1 VSIRALV
8 AVAAVAITAPAHA
21 QGQRARGTVRG
32 VVAVTRPPGVPA
44 SPILVYL
51 VGFSE
56 PPPPNP
62 VLVFQQ
68 DKHFIP
74 DLAAVTV
81 GQTVGFP
88 NRDPLLHNVFSP
100 TAERTFDLGSFDKG
114 ETRTRGFPKPGVIEI
129 FCNIHPEMSATLV
142 VVPNRKFVYASAAG
156 QFEIPD
162 VPVGTWQ
169 LFAYSRRATRPVSA
183 TVTVPANGVATTT
196 LRLDEVKRDFTHAN
210 KYGEQY
216 RDDGAIYNGD

>member
-1 VSIRALV
+1 VSIRLALV
-8 AVAAVAITAPAHA
+8 ALAAIAIAEPAHG
-21 QGQRARGTVRG
+21 QGARGTVRG
-32 VVAVTRPPGVPA
+32 VVEVARPPGVPA

-51 VGFSE
+51 VGFAE
-56 PPPPNP
+56 APPPNQ

-68 DKHFIP
+68 DKQFIP
-74 DLAAVTV
+74 DLVAVTV

-129 FCNIHPEMSATLV
+129 YCNIHPEMSATVV

-156 QFEIPD
+156 QFEIRD
-162 VPVGTWQ
+162 VPAGTWQ
-169 LFAYSRRATRPVSA
+169 LFAYSRRAARPVSA
-183 TVTVPANGVATTT
+183 TVTVTANGTATAT
-196 LRLDEVKRDFTHAN
+196 LRLDEVKRDFTHSN
-210 KYGEQY
+210 KYGEHY
-216 RDDGAIYNGD
+216 RDDAAIYNGD